1 MAIGMTMVIITGG
14 IDLSVGSV
22 LGLAGMF
29 TAMSFSHHYPT
40 ILCVALGL
48 SAGLAC
54 GFINRLLITVVNLPP
69 FIATLGTMSICRG
82 LIYVI
87 TRGNPLTPSLT
98 DGYKFIGQGYVG
110 VVPMPVIIMLMLV
123 IAFQFCMK
131 QTRFGRYVY
140 ALGGNEQASR
150 LSGVKT
156 NWVKLQVYTI
166 AGFLSAIA
174 GVILYA
180 RMTSAEAAAG
190 LGEEMNVIAAT
201 VIGGA
206 SMSGG
211 SGSVIGALIGA
222 VLIGVIKNGMVLLNI
237 NSYAQQAVTGI
248 VILLAVGIDMF
259 RQKKD

>member
-1 MAIGMTMVIITGG
+1 MNGV
-14 IDLSVGSV
+14 
-22 LGLAGMF
+22 
-29 TAMSFSHHYPT
+29 
-40 ILCVALGL
+40 
-48 SAGLAC
+48 
-54 GFINRLLITVVNLPP
+54 LITVINLPP

-87 TRGNPLTPSLT
+87 TRGNPLTPVLAPS
-98 DGYKFIGQGYVG
+98 YIFIGQGYVG
-110 VVPMPVIIMLMLV
+110 VVPMPVIIMIILV
-123 IAFQFCMK
+123 VIFQFCMK
-131 QTRFGRYVY
+131 QTCFGRYVY

-156 NWVKLQVYTI
+156 NKVKLQVYTL
-166 AGFLSAIA
+166 AGFLSGIA
-174 GVILYA
+174 GIILYA

-211 SGSVIGALIGA
+211 AGSVIGALIGA
-222 VLIGVIKNGMVLLNI
+222 ILIGVIKNGMVLLNI
-237 NSYAQQAVTGI
+237 NSYAQQAVTGV
-248 VILLAVGIDMF
+248 VILFAVGIDMI